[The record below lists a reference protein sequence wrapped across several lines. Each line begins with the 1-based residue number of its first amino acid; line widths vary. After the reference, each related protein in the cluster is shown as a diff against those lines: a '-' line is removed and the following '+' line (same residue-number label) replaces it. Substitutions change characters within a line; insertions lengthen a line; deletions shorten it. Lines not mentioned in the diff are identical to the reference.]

1 MSAAV
6 WAEPY
11 DPHQR
16 LGAIRVPDARTN
28 PQPVRTRVRL
38 VVWGATD
45 EDRRDAERLARTDPR
60 VYRCQVVEVEQADE
74 PISSAG
80 DPRAIA
86 HYAGYDRT
94 WAVYPHG
101 K

>member
-6 WAEPY
+6 WAEHY

-16 LGAIRVPDARTN
+16 LGTIRVPDT
-28 PQPVRTRVRL
+28 QPVRARVRL